1 MAKVLRP
8 RLAGAIVCAFML
20 AAVAAV
26 SAALCEGEADLR
38 DTLSVSASV
47 SPPGMAARQEASV
60 YLTLV
65 NSATEAIDD
74 IRVTRP
80 DGTVLCEVGTLSG
93 SGQSSYVF
101 SETVTPTKRQLE
113 DGGVEY
119 VIKYT
124 LGKGTASETPREL
137 SVLAPIEKLEA
148 QPELEF
154 TRSVSSTYVQKG
166 EEVSITYRLR
176 NTGNVALTGI
186 RVKDALYGE
195 IGEVERLEPGKKHA
209 FTLNLTVEDNCQSA
223 PEASYSYPDA
233 PRRVSQKLD
242 SLDIFLADEYLELML
257 EADKSAVS
265 PGEVVTLRL
274 KLVNRGD
281 VTYDRLEI
289 SDQALGNMGS
299 VPGELLPGQEYVFV
313 KTVNMKTTTT
323 FMFSVSGESTGG
335 KQINSGSNMLTVA
348 VTPVVDSIQ
357 LLLEATPDE
366 TALAAPGQVNFTIR
380 VSNLGELDIRGVQLS
395 EQTHGEIKTL
405 AVAAPGDTL
414 VNQSY
419 YISGDTTFIFTA
431 ELTDT
436 QGGELTVLSNPVPVS
451 VGAVPGAADV
461 EQLPT
466 PTALLGIE
474 DTPYRIEDGNAMFAR
489 MMLGIIFVL
498 AALIAVGVIGA
509 LSRHKKKQR
518 QKKRQ
523 MARLRRVRAP
533 RQAPPPPP
541 QPTRVDQDTGVYR
554 KVTPSAAAGP
564 QKGEKDV

>member
-124 LGKGTASETPREL
+124 LGKGSASETPREL

-209 FTLNLTVEDNCQSA
+209 FTLNLTV
-223 PEASYSYPDA
+223 
-233 PRRVSQKLD
+233 
-242 SLDIFLADEYLELML
+242 
-257 EADKSAVS
+257 
-265 PGEVVTLRL
+265 
-274 KLVNRGD
+274 
-281 VTYDRLEI
+281 
-289 SDQALGNMGS
+289 
-299 VPGELLPGQEYVFV
+299 
-313 KTVNMKTTTT
+313 
-323 FMFSVSGESTGG
+323 
-335 KQINSGSNMLTVA
+335 
-348 VTPVVDSIQ
+348 
-357 LLLEATPDE
+357 
-366 TALAAPGQVNFTIR
+366 
-380 VSNLGELDIRGVQLS
+380 
-395 EQTHGEIKTL
+395 
-405 AVAAPGDTL
+405 
-414 VNQSY
+414 
-419 YISGDTTFIFTA
+419 
-431 ELTDT
+431 
-436 QGGELTVLSNPVPVS
+436 
-451 VGAVPGAADV
+451 
-461 EQLPT
+461 
-466 PTALLGIE
+466 
-474 DTPYRIEDGNAMFAR
+474 
-489 MMLGIIFVL
+489 
-498 AALIAVGVIGA
+498 
-509 LSRHKKKQR
+509 
-518 QKKRQ
+518 
-523 MARLRRVRAP
+523 
-533 RQAPPPPP
+533 
-541 QPTRVDQDTGVYR
+541 
-554 KVTPSAAAGP
+554 
-564 QKGEKDV
+564 